1 MSKIRLL
8 SIKIKKNEIFF
19 LVESKKLENSGKIFL
34 NVSSRK
40 NKKKYVLLK
49 PIKSNGNSLLFKM
62 DIGRLDFQ
70 EIYWDIFLEDGFKR
84 KRVVG
89 NSQIQVYFRN
99 LFRKKIKKITV
110 GDLQYLLTCYFAV
123 GSGLSL
129 QLRQTDE
136 YDNKIYQLKE
146 ICAILLLP
154 FVYWYFRSSNLTYEK
169 FSNYARD
176 NSFYY
181 FIYIQQNILKNKL
194 YFVIKKDSPDY
205 KKVIKYKKH
214 VVHFM
219 SIKHLILILS
229 SKYFVASEAK
239 GHAYAWRHNQS
250 ISRFMLNRKP
260 FVFLQ
265 HGVLGLKKV
274 DNTFFANNKLNHAD
288 LFVASSN
295 FEKDIIVNYLGY
307 NPQNVV
313 TTGLARWDIKEKIN
327 KEKKIFI
334 MPTWRVNLELSQEE
348 SFLKSNFYLEYRKL
362 IFSDSLIKVLE
373 DSGYI
378 IHFMLHPKFV
388 QFEKYFDSSSSRIQ
402 VISQN
407 DAEIINELR
416 SSQLVITDY
425 SSILWDALYYNIP
438 GILFQFDQEDYLNL
452 QGSYLDLKK
461 ELNELIIYSMDDLI
475 DFIILF
481 IKDEGNN
488 SKVDAILE
496 KKDYY
501 FKYHDQKNAI
511 RIQNAISLWEKDFI
525 FESLYQKL
533 FKKFCRKLLKR
544 KVTK

>member
-70 EIYWDIFLEDGFKR
+70 EIYWDIFLEDGFQR

-89 NSQIQVYFRN
+89 KSQIQVYFRN

-129 QLRQTDE
+129 QLRQTDG

>member
-1 MSKIRLL
+1 MLKLE
-8 SIKIKKNEIFF
+8 SIKIKKSELFILFKSNNEIYDSLALE
-19 LVESKKLENSGKIFL
+19 LVPRKKETESL
-34 NVSSRK
+34 NIPPVRK
-40 NKKKYVLLK
+40 NKKSVLFIIDLK
-49 PIKSNGNSLLFKM
+49 HINIEKV
-62 DIGRLDFQ
+62 
-70 EIYWDIFLEDGFKR
+70 YWDFYLWNGRQKE
-84 KRVVG
+84 RVRG
-89 NSQIQVYFRN
+89 RSLFQVYRTN
-99 LFRKKIKKITV
+99 LIRKVDKKIFVSNSDYYYI
-110 GDLQYLLTCYFAV
+110 CYFAAER
-123 GSGLSL
+123 GLSL
-129 QLRQTDE
+129 QVRCFDK
-136 YDNKIYQLKE
+136 YDQIVYRIKE
-146 ICAILLLP
+146 CLALLLFP
-154 FVYWYFRSSNLTYEK
+154 FIYWYFKNSSLMYEK

-181 FIYIQQNILKNKL
+181 FSHIQKNEKRNKL
-194 YFVIKKDSPDY
+194 YFIINSESPDY
-205 KKVIKYKKH
+205 NKLIKYKH
-214 VVHFM
+214 RVVHFM
-219 SIKHLILILS
+219 SVKHLILILS
-229 SKYFVASEAK
+229 CKYFVASEAK

-250 ISRFMLNRKP
+250 ICRFVLNRKP

-362 IFSDSLIKVLE
+362 IFSDSLIKALE